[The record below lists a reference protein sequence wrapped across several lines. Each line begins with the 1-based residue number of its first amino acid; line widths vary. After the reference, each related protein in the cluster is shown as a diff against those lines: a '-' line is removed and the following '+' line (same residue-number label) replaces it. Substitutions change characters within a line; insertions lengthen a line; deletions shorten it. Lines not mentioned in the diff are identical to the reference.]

1 MELASC
7 QHDGKSCGLGA
18 ARGSGW
24 TADSG
29 QRAAGSECKEALKWG
44 CQYLTQKGG
53 GAAWLRE
60 LCAEP
65 RPQQCIAQG
74 AGSNGWGTGAPAAT
88 RVTYEALTRGAENHE
103 IRFKGRTLTIQKR
116 EWKVQKKKKKASCR
130 MC

>member
-7 QHDGKSCGLGA
+7 QHGWQSWGLGA
-18 ARGSGW
+18 KGAAAGK
-24 TADSG
+24 G

-65 RPQQCIAQG
+65 RPQQCIAKE
-74 AGSNGWGTGAPAAT
+74 AGPEGRAQVW
-88 RVTYEALTRGAENHE
+88 RVAGGNE
-103 IRFKGRTLTIQKR
+103 
-116 EWKVQKKKKKASCR
+116 
-130 MC
+130 